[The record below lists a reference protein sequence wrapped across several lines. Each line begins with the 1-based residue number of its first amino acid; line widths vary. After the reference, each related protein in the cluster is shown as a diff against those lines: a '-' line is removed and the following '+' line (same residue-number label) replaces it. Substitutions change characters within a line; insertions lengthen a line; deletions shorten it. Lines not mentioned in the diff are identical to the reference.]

1 MGITDVEYLLQV
13 EDREAVIRTLQA
25 KIQERDQELQVLSDA
40 EYALQSQQNLV
51 DYDTYLQPGY
61 SINSASYD
69 QHEYMADP
77 QCDLENERDKLGL
90 IHRNLKM

>member
-25 KIQERDQELQVLSDA
+25 KIQERDQELQQLSDA
-40 EYALQSQQNLV
+40 EYAVQTQQNGA
-51 DYDTYLQPGY
+51 DYESYLQPGY
-61 SINSASYD
+61 SINSATYE

-90 IHRNLKM
+90 IHRDLKM